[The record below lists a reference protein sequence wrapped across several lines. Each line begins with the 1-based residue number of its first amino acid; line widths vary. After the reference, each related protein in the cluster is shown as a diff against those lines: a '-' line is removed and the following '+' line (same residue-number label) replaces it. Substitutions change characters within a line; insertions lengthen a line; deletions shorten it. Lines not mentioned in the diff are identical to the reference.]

1 MIDML
6 IASGLGPV
14 CSDPEGKAGAARL
27 PFAVQKHIGAQ
38 LQATYLEIVVSGAPQ
53 HLLDLTRV
61 LESALAPLASER
73 DAAFRAGLTAAL
85 PALQVFAQSLAGSAA
100 RADDLVQEAVLKAWA
115 NQDRFVPGT
124 NLKAWLFTIL
134 RNHFYTERRKH
145 RREVEDVDGVMA
157 GQLVALAAQEHGSDL
172 QVVLSYIARLPAP
185 QREALLLVGAQGLT
199 YEAAAEVMGCQTGT
213 VKSRVSRARSYL
225 MEQLS
230 MSSTKVPA

>member
-1 MIDML
+1 ML

-157 GQLVALAAQEHGSDL
+157 GQLVALA
-172 QVVLSYIARLPAP
+172 
-185 QREALLLVGAQGLT
+185 
-199 YEAAAEVMGCQTGT
+199 
-213 VKSRVSRARSYL
+213 
-225 MEQLS
+225 
-230 MSSTKVPA
+230 